1 MPSLLI
7 FPPLYPLHAFPR
19 STLWAS
25 CWCSRTEFW
34 NGTWPLKPQSPS
46 PCDVLPK
53 PTQTLSVTGDQVF
66 KHARICRGIS
76 LKWAAVSRGMCA
88 QNTGQGTFYR
98 IHPINHRLGYQ
109 GSERVNNSS
118 VAIVRGAAGSPG
130 ALITGLMY
138 GLGGSFNHP

>member
-1 MPSLLI
+1 M
-7 FPPLYPLHAFPR
+7 
-19 STLWAS
+19 
-25 CWCSRTEFW
+25 
-34 NGTWPLKPQSPS
+34 
-46 PCDVLPK
+46 
-53 PTQTLSVTGDQVF
+53 TGDQVF

-98 IHPINHRLGYQ
+98 IHPINHRMGYQ
-109 GSERVNNSS
+109 ASERVNNSS
-118 VAIVRGAAGSPG
+118 VAIVRGAAGSSG